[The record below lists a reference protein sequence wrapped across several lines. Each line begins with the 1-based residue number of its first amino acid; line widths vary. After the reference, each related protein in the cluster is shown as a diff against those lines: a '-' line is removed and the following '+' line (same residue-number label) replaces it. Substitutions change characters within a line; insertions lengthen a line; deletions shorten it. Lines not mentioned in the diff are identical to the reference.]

1 MAIERPVFTP
11 PSWYIGETA
20 EQIQA
25 RMMER
30 LPPDIDNI
38 EGGFPYDF
46 TMPTAL
52 EADEL
57 VNFVLIE
64 TLKIMFPAW
73 SYGQYMDYHAA
84 GVGLTRRA
92 PAHAMGTVT
101 VTGIPGTQIPAGTIF
116 CVPAA
121 GDMPAIEYATQELA
135 VIGTAAAGE
144 SHGTVDIPI
153 EAVEGGVTG
162 NVAANT
168 VVIMATPI
176 TGVTGITNQAAIT
189 GGTVE
194 ETDDELYERIVLQEQ
209 SAGESYVGCDADY
222 IRWAKEVEGVGT
234 VLVDAQ
240 YEETHPNW
248 VKLIVLDSNG
258 QPAQKQKLQE
268 VYNHIMGPNNRTI
281 ERLAPLGA
289 VLMVTAPEEGE
300 ISIAVTGLQIAD
312 ASTAKDIV
320 ARFKAGVETYYIE
333 AKVEGSVKWNRVHAI
348 LTDTEGVGDFTSLTI
363 NGGTQN
369 IEIGMGDYPVTKKI
383 TIDGIQYYPEEM
395 AK

>member
-20 EQIQA
+20 EQIQT

-52 EADEL
+52 EEDEL
-57 VNFVLIE
+57 INFVLIE

-73 SYGQYMDYHAA
+73 SYGIYMDYHAA
-84 GVGLTRRA
+84 GVGLARRA
-92 PAHAMGTVT
+92 AAHAMGTIT
-101 VTGIPGTQIPAGTIF
+101 VTGVPGTQIPEGTIF
-116 CVPAA
+116 CVPAV
-121 GDMPAIEYATQELA
+121 GDTPAIEYATEEPA
-135 VIGTAAAGE
+135 VIGAAADGE
-144 SHGTVDIPI
+144 TYGTADIPVQ
-153 EAVEGGVTG
+153 AVEGGVTG
-162 NVAANT
+162 NVAADT
-168 VVIMATPI
+168 VVIMASPI
-176 TGVTGITNQAAIT
+176 TGVASVTNRAAIT

-209 SAGESYVGCDADY
+209 SAGENYVGCDADY

-240 YEETHPNW
+240 YEEAHPNW

-258 QPAQKQKLQE
+258 QPAQAQKLAE
-268 VYNHIMGPNNRTI
+268 VYEHIMHPNNRAI
-281 ERLAPLGA
+281 ERLAPVGA
-289 VLMVTAPEEGE
+289 ILVVTAPEGHGMDIE
-300 ISIAVTGLQIAD
+300 ITGLQIAD

-320 ARFKAGVETYYIE
+320 TRFMAGLETYYIE
-333 AKVEGSVKWNRVHAI
+333 AKEDAAVKWNRVHAI
-348 LTDTEGVGDFTSLTI
+348 FTDTDGVGDFSALSI
-363 NGGTQN
+363 NGSTEN
-369 IEIGMGDYPVTKKI
+369 VMIGAGDYPVTNSI
-383 TIDGIQYYPEEM
+383 TIDGVRYYPPEEDG
-395 AK
+395 

>member
-20 EQIQA
+20 EQIQT

-52 EADEL
+52 EEDEL
-57 VNFVLIE
+57 INFILIE

-92 PAHAMGTVT
+92 AAHALGTIT
-101 VTGIPGTQIPAGTIF
+101 VTGVPGTQIPEGTIF
-116 CVPAA
+116 CVPAV
-121 GDMPAIEYATQELA
+121 GDTPAIEYATEELA
-135 VIGTAAAGE
+135 VIGAAADGE
-144 SHGTVDIPI
+144 TYGSVDIPI
-153 EAVEGGVTG
+153 EAVEGGVAG
-162 NVAANT
+162 NVSADT
-168 VVIMATPI
+168 VVIMASPI
-176 TGVTGITNQAAIT
+176 TGVVSVTNQAAIT

-194 ETDDELYERIVLQEQ
+194 EKDDELYERIVLQEQ
-209 SAGESYVGCDADY
+209 SAGESFVGCDADY

-240 YEETHPNW
+240 YEEEHPNW

-258 QPAQKQKLQE
+258 QPAQPQKLTE
-268 VYNHIMGPNNRTI
+268 VYEHIMHPNNRAI
-281 ERLAPLGA
+281 ERLAPVGA
-289 VLMVTAPEEGE
+289 ILIVTAPEKGDMD
-300 ISIAVTGLQIAD
+300 IVITGLQIAD
-312 ASTAKDIV
+312 AATIQDIT
-320 ARFKAGVETYYIE
+320 ARFVAALETYYIE
-333 AKVEGSVKWNRVHAI
+333 AKEEAAVKWNRVHAI
-348 LTDTEGVGDFTSLTI
+348 FTDTEGVGDFATLTI
-363 NGGTQN
+363 NGGTEN
-369 IEIGMGDYPVTKKI
+369 VEISAGDYPVTNSI
-383 TIDGIQYYPEEM
+383 TIDGVQVYPEEDG
-395 AK
+395 